1 MSEIGAGTGGR
12 FDVARVVSRVFRV
25 LGANLAVFVGLA
37 VLLELPDLAFDY
49 GAVFFTKHA
58 LATGNYATVVL
69 LMGATRTFVS
79 FLCRNLL
86 TAALIHGTIMALNG
100 RRASFGQCLFDRIE
114 KPVSAPRADPAFGAR
129 RGGRVPAVRGAGH
142 HPGADVVRHHTSSM
156 SSSIRLS

>member
-49 GAVFFTKHA
+49 GTVFFTKQA

-86 TAALIHGTIMALNG
+86 TAALIHGTIMTLNG
-100 RRASFGQCLFDRIE
+100 RRASFGQCLLTGLRNLL
-114 KPVSAPRADPAFGAR
+114 PLLALTLLRRSARGSGSCCSWYPA
-129 RGGRVPAVRGAGH
+129 
-142 HPGADVVRHHTSSM
+142 SSW
-156 SSSIRLS
+156 R